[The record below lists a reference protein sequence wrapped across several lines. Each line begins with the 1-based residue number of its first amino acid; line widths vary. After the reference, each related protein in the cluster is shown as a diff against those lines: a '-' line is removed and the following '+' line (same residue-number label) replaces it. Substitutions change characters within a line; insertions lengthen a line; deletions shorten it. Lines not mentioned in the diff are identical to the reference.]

1 VQANNNLAPPSD
13 FNSPFGK
20 AALDGILLKEP
31 RFRFRHKEGRD
42 SLMNNVSAKAKFVLG
57 GVVIV
62 AALGW
67 LGFVGFEESKAYYI
81 TVDEYA
87 ALTEPREGRVF
98 KLAGDVVA
106 GSIDRSKPQMEFII
120 ASNNKEILVRY
131 VGKDIIPDTFRDG
144 STALVEGSAA
154 PDGTFH
160 ARHIEAKCASKYEAE
175 YDKRTTS

>member
-1 VQANNNLAPPSD
+1 MS
-13 FNSPFGK
+13 
-20 AALDGILLKEP
+20 
-31 RFRFRHKEGRD
+31 
-42 SLMNNVSAKAKFVLG
+42 NVSAKAKFVLG

-87 ALTEPREGRVF
+87 ALTEPKEGRVF

-106 GSIDRSKPQMEFII
+106 GSIDRTKPQMEFII

-131 VGKDIIPDTFRDG
+131 VGKDIIPIHSRTDRQHLWKEAPHRMEPFMLAI
-144 STALVEGSAA
+144 SKQSA
-154 PDGTFH
+154 PRNT
-160 ARHIEAKCASKYEAE
+160 
-175 YDKRTTS
+175 KRNTTREPLPNIRIQNSEFGYF